1 MLLSRCLAASC
12 HFPDGKKQNNKKR
25 VMNKHFLEIL
35 PPKESDSIMQNVM
48 NYVLSILGRLLTSE
62 PGQEIQKNMRS
73 HYCSLAAGNTV
84 LAKVV
89 FLRAL
94 LSKLEK
100 CSRRKVKGLVRE
112 KDSHVKFKVQKTK
125 DNEKTMPYQE

>member
-1 MLLSRCLAASC
+1 M
-12 HFPDGKKQNNKKR
+12 
-25 VMNKHFLEIL
+25 I
-35 PPKESDSIMQNVM
+35 
-48 NYVLSILGRLLTSE
+48 
-62 PGQEIQKNMRS
+62 S
-73 HYCSLAAGNTV
+73 HYCSPAAGNAV
-84 LAKVV
+84 LAKAA

-112 KDSHVKFKVQKTK
+112 KASHVKFKVEKTK